1 MDLTVVTE
9 EFDISVRDEYSGETT
24 ALIQRLDEEGVEVI
38 CNEDLDILIPTEQ
51 VELFTTVCSNN

>member
-1 MDLTVVTE
+1 MGMTIVTE
-9 EFDISVRDEYSGETT
+9 EFDISVRDEYSGQTT

-38 CNEDLDILIPTEQ
+38 CNTDLDILIPTEQ